1 MAPATRW
8 HFRKWAKNDTW
19 LLIANELMMEHRLKV
34 DKNPLPT
41 VAIIDSQSVKNSAT
55 ATKQIGFD
63 GGKLIKG
70 RKRFLMVS
78 TMGHLLWVYARPMYM
93 MGKRMY
99 FCGSKRNIS
108 THCWMICCWL
118 LYPAKIIG

>member
-8 HFRKWAKNDTW
+8 YFRKWAKNDTW
-19 LLIANELMMEHRLKV
+19 LLIANELTMEHRLKV

-63 GGKLIKG
+63 GGKLIKS
-70 RKRFLMVS
+70 RKRFLMVD
-78 TMGHLLWVYARPMYM
+78 TMGHLLWGDVRPAN
-93 MGKRMY
+93 GQA
-99 FCGSKRNIS
+99 SV
-108 THCWMICCWL
+108 L
-118 LYPAKIIG
+118 L

>member
-1 MAPATRW
+1 MASFGATCLKAFRLGRRFMAPATRW

-63 GGKLIKG
+63 GGKLIKS
-70 RKRFLMVS
+70 RKRFLMVD
-78 TMGHLLWVYARPMYM
+78 TMGHLLWGDVRPAN
-93 MGKRMY
+93 GQA
-99 FCGSKRNIS
+99 SV
-108 THCWMICCWL
+108 L
-118 LYPAKIIG
+118 L